1 MLRAQEDRP
10 METFA
15 PVSTSRHT
23 RIEIDTDRP
32 TQFIDITDQ
41 IEAFVAASG
50 VPYGIV
56 NIQSLH
62 TTTAIVLNEHEP
74 LLLSD
79 FSTMLARTVPR
90 AFFYRHDDLES
101 RTVNVL
107 PGERAN
113 GHSHCR
119 ALLLGASAALNV
131 ADGRLQR
138 GRWQRIFL
146 VELDG
151 PRTREIS
158 VLLIGESVNQ

>member
-1 MLRAQEDRP
+1 
-10 METFA
+10 METLA
-15 PVSTSRHT
+15 PASACRHT
-23 RIEIDTDRP
+23 RLQIDTDRP
-32 TQFIDITDQ
+32 TQFVDITDE

-50 VPYGIV
+50 VTHGIV

-79 FSTMLARTVPR
+79 FSTLLARTVPR
-90 AFFYRHDDLES
+90 AFFYRHDDFGS
-101 RTVNVL
+101 RTVNL
-107 PGERAN
+107 QPGERAN

-119 ALLLGASAALNV
+119 ALLLGASAAINV
-131 ADGRLQR
+131 ADGTLQR

-151 PRTREIS
+151 PQTREVS
-158 VLLIGESVNQ
+158 VLLLGDALIH

>member
-1 MLRAQEDRP
+1 

-15 PVSTSRHT
+15 PASASRHT
-23 RIEIDTDRP
+23 RLEIETDRP

-41 IEAFVAASG
+41 VEAFVADSG
-50 VPYGIV
+50 LAYGIV
-56 NIQSLH
+56 NIQILH

-79 FSTMLARTVPR
+79 FSTLLARTVPR

-101 RTVNVL
+101 RTVNLL

-151 PRTREIS
+151 PRTREVS
-158 VLLIGESVNQ
+158 MLLISGSMSQ